1 MRWRVVMAVAVI
13 GLLAHQG
20 VAHAAAVKDVR
31 LKLRLGGDVV
41 AHINEATRMM
51 ESGKN
56 YRVVGDQYSAAA
68 MQVLFIESQFPD
80 RICATKRA
88 KLYFHLGFYTKTK
101 EKMKTPDWMFSNFIR
116 PENLK
121 RLGNLPQFGKGWKVV
136 KASDY
141 LGLCK

>member
-1 MRWRVVMAVAVI
+1 MRWPAMVTIAVMAFTA
-13 GLLAHQG
+13 GHDPTL
-20 VAHAAAVKDVR
+20 AAVKEVKIKR
-31 LKLRLGGDVV
+31 RFGGDVIKHV
-41 AHINEATRMM
+41 NEATSMIQ
-51 ESGKN
+51 SGKN
-56 YRVVGDQYSAAA
+56 YRVTGDQYSAAA

-88 KLYFHLGFYTKTK
+88 KLHFHLGYYTKTK
-101 EKMKTPDWMFSNFIR
+101 EKMKTPDWTFVNFIR

-121 RLGNLPQFGKGWKVV
+121 RLGDLPQFGKGFKTV

>member
-1 MRWRVVMAVAVI
+1 MRWRKLVAAGVMTV
-13 GLLAHQG
+13 LAGQDL
-20 VAHAAAVKDVR
+20 AIAATKEVKI
-31 LKLRLGGDVV
+31 KLRPGGDMLRHV
-41 AHINEATRMM
+41 NEATRMIQ
-51 ESGKN
+51 SGKS
-56 YRVVGDQYSAAA
+56 YRVTGDQYSAAA

-88 KLYFHLGFYTKTK
+88 KLHFHLAYDARTK
-101 EKMKTPDWMFSNFIR
+101 EKMKTPDWAFVSFIR

-121 RLGNLPQFGKGWKVV
+121 RLGDLPQFGKGWKTV